1 MSPVQV
7 NLPTGVFYDP
17 GESFDFQFV
26 LTGGD
31 ELGMLLVYCAQY
43 VLSLKR
49 EWGLRKLGYPGWLS
63 RAEPICKIEEYA
75 NLGMVPFRTNVIFQC
90 TMCSTEF
97 VHNYS
102 TSLTRQ
108 ECC

>member
-7 NLPTGVFYDP
+7 NFPTGVFYDP

-31 ELGMLLVYCAQY
+31 ELGMLLVYRAQY

-49 EWGLRKLGYPGWLS
+49 EWGLRKLHVGYPATG
-63 RAEPICKIEEYA
+63 Y
-75 NLGMVPFRTNVIFQC
+75 TVIRFIRMLYC
-90 TMCSTEF
+90 TQKCF
-97 VHNYS
+97 AFNN
-102 TSLTRQ
+102 
-108 ECC
+108 